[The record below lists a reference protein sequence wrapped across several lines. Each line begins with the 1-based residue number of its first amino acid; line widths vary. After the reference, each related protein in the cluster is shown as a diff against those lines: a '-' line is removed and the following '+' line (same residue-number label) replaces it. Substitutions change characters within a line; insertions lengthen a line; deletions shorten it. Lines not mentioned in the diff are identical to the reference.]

1 MPNFLQSVLAPNK
14 RFLLPTYLIMSDI
27 IQLLPDALANQIAAG
42 EVVQRPASIVKEL
55 LENAIDAGATSI
67 KLLVKD
73 AGRTLV
79 QVIDNG
85 SGMSETDAR
94 MCFERHATSKIKISS
109 DLFAINTMGF
119 RGEAMASIAAVAQV
133 ELKTCLHNAAI
144 GTRIEI
150 ADSRIQAQEPV
161 ATPEGTSIAVKN
173 LFYNVPA
180 RRNFLKSNT
189 VEMRHVVDE
198 FQRVA
203 MAHPE
208 VFFSLTH
215 NTSELYHLPIG
226 NLRQR
231 IVGILGKEY
240 NAKLVPISEETD
252 VVRITGFVGKPEA
265 AKKTRSEQFFFVNTR
280 FIKSTYLNHAITTA
294 YDTLIGRD
302 VYALYCIF
310 IEIDPKRIDVNVHPT
325 KQEIKFDDERLVYNY
340 LKVATRYALGTNSVM
355 PTIDFDT
362 DNYFIQFNPT
372 ENNTENANKTVENF
386 DKTSTAFGSRLN
398 TGLNT
403 GLGTNENQPYKSR
416 ISSDNSAFRKPE
428 KTELERHNLD
438 NWQKLYDGLGNE
450 NTENDAE
457 NSGNAPVFRSKLTQ
471 QNEDKETENEL
482 QNGNF
487 VASRQ
492 LSAPLSAT
500 TKQPYQLH
508 NKFILSPLKSGFM
521 LVDQQAAH
529 ERILYERYLDVFS
542 VQNNGIQ
549 QSLFPK
555 TITLSIPDAAI
566 LRTIL
571 DTINEL
577 GFDLRDLGNQTFVL
591 QGIPTDLLAADL
603 NEQKLVEQLLEH
615 YKMHETVRLDIRE
628 QIARVLARQNA
639 VKRGA
644 DLTPTAMQHLI
655 DELFAC
661 TTPYQSPYGQTC
673 FVTYDM
679 EEIAKRFG

>member
-1 MPNFLQSVLAPNK
+1 
-14 RFLLPTYLIMSDI
+14 MSDI

-42 EVVQRPASIVKEL
+42 EVVQRPASVVKEL

-73 AGRTLV
+73 AGRTLI

-94 MCFERHATSKIKISS
+94 MCFERHATSKIRLSS

-133 ELKTCLHNAAI
+133 ELNTCLRGSAI
-144 GTRIEI
+144 GTHIDI
-150 ADSRIQAQEPV
+150 ADSRVQLQEPV
-161 ATPEGTSIAVKN
+161 ATPEGSSIAVKN

-189 VEMRHVVDE
+189 VEMRHVIDE
-198 FQRVA
+198 FQRIA
-203 MAHPE
+203 LAHPE

-215 NTSELYHLPIG
+215 NTTELYHLPIG

-265 AKKTRSEQFFFVNTR
+265 AKKTRGEQFFFVNTR
-280 FIKSTYLNHAITTA
+280 FIKSNYLSHAISTA

-302 VYALYCIF
+302 VFPLYCVF

-355 PTIDFDT
+355 PSIDFDT
-362 DNYFIQFNPT
+362 DNYFLQLNHNDT
-372 ENNTENANKTVENF
+372 QNTENTGKTVENMDENATVSSF
-386 DKTSTAFGSRLN
+386 VSRLN
-398 TGLNT
+398 QNNSQQGNP
-403 GLGTNENQPYKSR
+403 QPFKSR
-416 ISSDNSAFRKPE
+416 ISSNDNNVFRRPE
-428 KTELERHNLD
+428 KTELERNNLQ
-438 NWQKLYDGLGNE
+438 NWQKLYDGLGLENEKTSLENETNKAE
-450 NTENDAE
+450 NTNNE
-457 NSGNAPVFRSKLTQ
+457 PTVVRSKLMQ
-471 QNEDKETENEL
+471 QPDD
-482 QNGNF
+482 
-487 VASRQ
+487 AAAPRQ
-492 LSAPLSAT
+492 LSTNITANS
-500 TKQPYQLH
+500 KQPYQLH
-508 NKFILSPLKSGFM
+508 NRFILSPLKSGFL

-555 TITLSIPDAAI
+555 TITLSIADAII

-591 QGIPTDLLAADL
+591 QGIPTDLLSTEL
-603 NEQKLVEQLLEH
+603 NEQKLIEQLLEH
-615 YKMHETVRLDIRE
+615 YKLHETIKLDIRE
-628 QIARVLARQNA
+628 QIARALARQNA
-639 VKRGA
+639 VKRGS
-644 DLTPTAMQHLI
+644 DLTPAAMQHLI

-661 TTPYQSPYGQTC
+661 TVPYQSPYGQTC

-679 EEIAKRFG
+679 DDILKKFG

>member
-1 MPNFLQSVLAPNK
+1 
-14 RFLLPTYLIMSDI
+14 MSDI

-42 EVVQRPASIVKEL
+42 EVVQRPASVVKEL

-73 AGRTLV
+73 AGRTLI

-94 MCFERHATSKIKISS
+94 MCFERHATSKIRLSS

-133 ELKTCLHNAAI
+133 ELKTCLRGSAI
-144 GTRIEI
+144 GTHIDI
-150 ADSRIQAQEPV
+150 ADSRVQLQEPV
-161 ATPEGTSIAVKN
+161 ATPEGSSIAVKN

-189 VEMRHVVDE
+189 VEMRHVIDE
-198 FQRVA
+198 FQRIA
-203 MAHPE
+203 LAHPE

-215 NTSELYHLPIG
+215 NTTELYHLPIG

-265 AKKTRSEQFFFVNTR
+265 AKKTRGEQFFFVNTR
-280 FIKSTYLNHAITTA
+280 FIKSNYLSHAISTA

-302 VYALYCIF
+302 VFPLYCIF

-355 PTIDFDT
+355 PSIDFDT
-362 DNYFIQFNPT
+362 DNYFLQLNHNDTQTT
-372 ENNTENANKTVENF
+372 ENTGKTVENMDENATVSSF
-386 DKTSTAFGSRLN
+386 VSRLN
-398 TGLNT
+398 QN
-403 GLGTNENQPYKSR
+403 NPQQVNSQPFKSR
-416 ISSDNSAFRKPE
+416 ISSNDNNVFRRPE
-428 KTELERHNLD
+428 KTELERNNLQ
-438 NWQKLYDGLGNE
+438 NWQKLYDGLGLENE
-450 NTENDAE
+450 KTGLENEKTSLENETNKAE
-457 NSGNAPVFRSKLTQ
+457 NSNNEPTVVRSKLMQ
-471 QNEDKETENEL
+471 QPDDT
-482 QNGNF
+482 
-487 VASRQ
+487 AAPRQ
-492 LSAPLSAT
+492 LSTNITANS
-500 TKQPYQLH
+500 KQPYQLH
-508 NKFILSPLKSGFM
+508 NRFILSPLKSGFL

-555 TITLSIPDAAI
+555 TITLSIADAII

-591 QGIPTDLLAADL
+591 QGIPTDLLSTEL
-603 NEQKLVEQLLEH
+603 NEQKLIEQLLEH
-615 YKMHETVRLDIRE
+615 YKLHETIKLDIRE
-628 QIARVLARQNA
+628 QIARALARQNA
-639 VKRGA
+639 VKRGS
-644 DLTPTAMQHLI
+644 DLTPAAMQHLI

-661 TTPYQSPYGQTC
+661 TVPYQSPYGQTC

-679 EEIAKRFG
+679 DDILKKFG

>member
-1 MPNFLQSVLAPNK
+1 
-14 RFLLPTYLIMSDI
+14 MSDI

-55 LENAIDAGATSI
+55 LENAIDAGATNI

-133 ELKTCLHNAAI
+133 ELKTCLRNATI

-150 ADSRIQAQEPV
+150 ADSRIQTQEPV

-189 VEMRHVVDE
+189 VEMRHIVDE

-215 NTSELYHLPIG
+215 NSSELYHLPIG

-362 DNYFIQFNPT
+362 DNYFIQFNQT
-372 ENNTENANKTVENF
+372 ENNTERPSNTVENF
-386 DKTSTAFGSRLN
+386 ENKINTSVGSRLN
-398 TGLNT
+398 NP
-403 GLGTNENQPYKSR
+403 LGNPQSENQPYKSR
-416 ISSDNSAFRKPE
+416 ISSDNTVFRKPE

-450 NTENDAE
+450 NEDENTDA
-457 NSGNAPVFRSKLTQ
+457 STTFVQSKLTQ
-471 QNEDKETENEL
+471 KDAESEL
-482 QNGNF
+482 HNGNF

-492 LSAPLSAT
+492 LSAPLTAN

-591 QGIPTDLLAADL
+591 QGIPTDLLSTDL

-679 EEIAKRFG
+679 EEIVKRFG